1 MKWFKREKLKEE
13 IPEEDELTQ
22 NEEIKLDVEPFK
34 IEQTDNIQ
42 HIDDLDSLDNE
53 IESKKHH
60 LESITKK
67 LTNVKQE
74 YDLAVSNLI
83 QVKKD
88 LIQKNK
94 DLRSLNSIQTTNITK
109 AATPN
114 QLKESKE
121 IEEKIKKEKEAYE
134 EIQSQIKK
142 SKVEFDAIINEQH
155 KSESKLEEL
164 KMLVEKSEK
173 ELGNIEL
180 NRQKIFKEIQI
191 GQEMSKTKDKKFDG
205 KNESK
210 HVIEAASAAISS
222 MKSKLKMAE
231 TELLTLKQLLEK
243 ERKEHLETKR
253 RLESSKK

>member
-1 MKWFKREKLKEE
+1 MKWFKREKSKEE
-13 IPEEDELTQ
+13 IPEEDDFDQ

-42 HIDDLDSLDNE
+42 NIEEIDTLDDE
-53 IESKKHH
+53 IESKKQH

-74 YDLAVSNLI
+74 YDLAVNNLI

-94 DLRSLNSIQTTNITK
+94 DLRSLNVIQTTNITN
-109 AATPN
+109 AATPS

-121 IEEKIKKEKEAYE
+121 IEGKIKKEKEVLE
-134 EIQSQIKK
+134 DIQTQIKK
-142 SKVEFDAIINEQH
+142 SKVELDAITNELR

-180 NRQKIFKEIQI
+180 NRQRLIKEIQVAQNKI
-191 GQEMSKTKDKKFDG
+191 KTKDEKSDE

-222 MKSKLKMAE
+222 MKGKLKMAE
-231 TELLTLKQLLEK
+231 TELVTLRQLLEK

-253 RLESSKK
+253 RMESSKK

>member
-1 MKWFKREKLKEE
+1 MKWFKREKLKDE
-13 IPEEDELTQ
+13 IPEDDDSSQ

-34 IEQTDNIQ
+34 IEETDNTQ
-42 HIDDLDSLDNE
+42 HIDELDTLDND

-67 LTNVKQE
+67 LTDVRHE
-74 YDLAVSNLI
+74 YDHAVSNLI

-94 DLRSLNSIQTTNITK
+94 ELRSLNSIQTTNFTK
-109 AATPN
+109 VATPN

-121 IEEKIKKEKEAYE
+121 IEEKIKKEKEILE
-134 EIQSQIKK
+134 EVQSQIKK
-142 SKVEFDAIINEQH
+142 SKVEFDAIINEQR
-155 KSESKLEEL
+155 KSESKLQEL

-180 NRQKIFKEIQI
+180 NRQKIFKEIQAEQNKGKI
-191 GQEMSKTKDKKFDG
+191 KDRKFDE

-222 MKSKLKMAE
+222 MKGKLKMAE
-231 TELLTLKQLLEK
+231 TELLTLRQLLEK
-243 ERKEHLETKR
+243 ERKDHLETKR
-253 RLESSKK
+253 RMESSKK